1 MFSKKNKSLEYVRV
15 YIICTKL
22 RFACSCFCKRSVC
35 AGLCAQSGEPMSSSS
50 GWPALT
56 PSPVNTLQLPGRAR
70 GAQLELVPA
79 LPDSWGPSGCD
90 GRAARGVRAGSRR
103 PGRVYRSCSH
113 NRSCYVAG
121 PLNTDY
127 SKKSI
132 LHLSLF
138 FPYHSSIFAFFLCKQ
153 YLPFCLNH
161 WFQLGSVDY
170 F

>member
-1 MFSKKNKSLEYVRV
+1 MYV
-15 YIICTKL
+15 CTSYAPSYDL
-22 RFACSCFCKRSVC
+22 PARASTANAACVPASVRSQV
-35 AGLCAQSGEPMSSSS
+35 SPTSSSS

-79 LPDSWGPSGCD
+79 LPDSWGLSGCD

-121 PLNTDY
+121 PLNTAY

-153 YLPFCLNH
+153 YLPFCLNQ